1 MPTEGVASASRRN
14 NSAWL
19 ARDTRVSVFG
29 LGYVG
34 TVTAACLAEE
44 GFRTVGI
51 DHQQIKVDLIN
62 DGRSPIVEP
71 GLQDLIARNVG
82 NGCLS
87 ASLDPEEA
95 MLATD
100 ISLVCVG
107 TPSRRNGDLSIDHL
121 ASVCREIGAAL
132 ARKDASHTVV
142 IRSTILPGTVRDL
155 VRPVLE
161 EASGKRAGRSFGLAY
176 NPEFL
181 REGTAIADF
190 SNPPNTIIGAEEPE
204 TGEKV
209 GRIYAHLPVR
219 PIITGIEVAEFIKYA
234 NNSWHALKVAFA
246 NEIGNISKALGVDS
260 HAVMNIFC
268 SDTRLNISS
277 SYLWPGFAFGGS
289 CLPKDLRALIYR
301 ARTLD
306 LEVPVLNSIL
316 PSNRVQIERA
326 VQMIINKNVNRIG
339 VLGFAFKAG
348 TDDLRESPLVELIE
362 RLLGKGMD
370 LRIFDRDVNVAR
382 LVGANRSYIT
392 QRIPHIAALMSDTVE
407 EIVAHAELIVIGT
420 HDSEFREVPS
430 RLRSGQLILDLV
442 RLPGWENRRDES
454 YEGINW

>member
-1 MPTEGVASASRRN
+1 
-14 NSAWL
+14 
-19 ARDTRVSVFG
+19 
-29 LGYVG
+29 
-34 TVTAACLAEE
+34 
-44 GFRTVGI
+44 
-51 DHQQIKVDLIN
+51 
-62 DGRSPIVEP
+62 
-71 GLQDLIARNVG
+71 
-82 NGCLS
+82 
-87 ASLDPEEA
+87 
-95 MLATD
+95 
-100 ISLVCVG
+100 
-107 TPSRRNGDLSIDHL
+107 
-121 ASVCREIGAAL
+121 
-132 ARKDASHTVV
+132 
-142 IRSTILPGTVRDL
+142 
-155 VRPVLE
+155 
-161 EASGKRAGRSFGLAY
+161 
-176 NPEFL
+176 
-181 REGTAIADF
+181 
-190 SNPPNTIIGAEEPE
+190 
-204 TGEKV
+204 
-209 GRIYAHLPVR
+209 
-219 PIITGIEVAEFIKYA
+219 
-234 NNSWHALKVAFA
+234 
-246 NEIGNISKALGVDS
+246 
-260 HAVMNIFC
+260 MNIFC

-277 SYLWPGFAFGGS
+277 SYLRPGFAFGGS